1 MIGSQF
7 LTKVVSKRPYA
18 HQTLGNNISSRIM
31 AMSQSELGA
40 NSVMQGDSL
49 FMSNLQEGEADV
61 VRELIKMLDAIYAG
75 NQRI

>member
-1 MIGSQF
+1 
-7 LTKVVSKRPYA
+7 
-18 HQTLGNNISSRIM
+18 M

-40 NSVMQGDSL
+40 NSVIQGDSL
-49 FMSNLQEGEADV
+49 LMSNLQEGEADV